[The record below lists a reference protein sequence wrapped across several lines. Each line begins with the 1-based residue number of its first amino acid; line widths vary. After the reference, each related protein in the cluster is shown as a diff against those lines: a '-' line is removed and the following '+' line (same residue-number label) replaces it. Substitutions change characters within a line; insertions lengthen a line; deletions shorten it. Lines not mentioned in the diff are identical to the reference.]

1 MSDDVDAAFLL
12 GETEPEKPEG
22 YEAARRAV
30 VSCQR
35 ASTSFVQRKLGVGY
49 NRAAQLM
56 AALEENGVVSAADH
70 VGRRE
75 IFETE
80 LPEEDGDEDG
90 DEGEDRKPTGKKPRK
105 SGNVEVV
112 QALLQPVSISFLA
125 DVLGRDKGTVRKRL
139 AGLPAM
145 GYHRGNTPLY
155 DFRQALE
162 YLVTPRFNAAEAIK
176 RLGTDDLPTSLQ
188 KDVWDAKLKKQQWEE
203 KAKDLW
209 RTEDVMA
216 VLGEAF
222 LRLRTTTQLWSD
234 QLGENHA
241 LPAEVRA
248 DLTKMVDGL
257 QSDLH
262 KTLVEMPQQRAT
274 KSQIGEIEG
283 TELDG

>member
-1 MSDDVDAAFLL
+1 MSDEVDAAFLL
-12 GETEPEKPEG
+12 GEAEPEKPEG

-30 VSCQR
+30 VSNQR
-35 ASTSFVQRKLGVGY
+35 ASTSFVQRKLGIGY
-49 NRAAQLM
+49 NRAARLM
-56 AALEENGVVSAADH
+56 KALEQNGVVSAADQT
-70 VGRRE
+70 GRRE
-75 IFETE
+75 IHETE
-80 LPEEDGDEDG
+80 YDED
-90 DEGEDRKPTGKKPRK
+90 DTDQKPTAKKPRK

-145 GYHRGNTPLY
+145 DYHRGNTPLY

-162 YLVTPRFNAAEAIK
+162 YLVTPRFNASEAIK

-209 RTEDVMA
+209 RTEDVMK

-241 LPAEVRA
+241 LPPEVRS

-262 KTLVEMPQQRAT
+262 KTLVEMPKKRTT
-274 KSQIGEIEG
+274 KSQIGEIDG
-283 TELDG
+283 TELDE